1 MSHSDAYDY
10 RRAQMVESLRRGGV
24 EDARVLDAMAEVP
37 RHLFVPEAFRHQA
50 YSDDVSIH
58 IGEGQTISQP
68 RIVALMTGAAE
79 IEPGDRVLEIGTG
92 SGYQAAVLS
101 KLARFVF
108 TVERVSSLARQAKAV
123 LDHLGVDN
131 VSVKVMD
138 GTLGWRAQAPTTEG
152 QNCAASPYDAIL
164 VTAGAPEV
172 PAPLVEQLADGGRL
186 VVPVG
191 PRETQ
196 VLKVVERRGDRMFTG
211 ELKGACFVPLI
222 GRHGWGEEPA

>member
-1 MSHSDAYDY
+1 MRANDAYAY
-10 RRAQMVESLRRGGV
+10 RRAQMLESLKQGGIT
-24 EDARVLDAMAEVP
+24 DKRVMEAMAEIP
-37 RHLFVPEAFRHQA
+37 RHYFVPEAFRHQA
-50 YSDDVSIH
+50 YDDDVSIH

-68 RIVALMTGAAE
+68 RIVALMTESAR
-79 IEPGDRVLEIGTG
+79 IDPMDRVLEVGTG

-108 TVERVSSLARQAKAV
+108 TVERVASLARQAKSV
-123 LDHLGVDN
+123 LDQLGVDN
-131 VSVKVMD
+131 VSIKVMD
-138 GTLGWRAQAPTTEG
+138 GTLGWRAQAPF
-152 QNCAASPYDAIL
+152 DAIL

-172 PAPLVEQLADGGRL
+172 PEPLVEQLADGGRL

-196 VLKVVERRGDRMFTG
+196 VLKIVQRRGDRTFAH

-222 GRHGWGEEPA
+222 GRHGWEEKQD

>member
-1 MSHSDAYDY
+1 MVADAYAY
-10 RRAQMVESLRRGGV
+10 RRAQMVESLQRGGIT
-24 EDARVLDAMAEVP
+24 DRRVIEVMAEVP

-50 YSDDVSIH
+50 YDDDVSIH

-68 RIVALMTGAAE
+68 RIVALMSEAAR
-79 IEPGDRVLEIGTG
+79 IQAADRVLEIGTG
-92 SGYQAAVLS
+92 SGYQAAVLAR
-101 KLARFVF
+101 LARFVF
-108 TVERVSSLARQAKAV
+108 TIERVASLARQAKTV

-138 GTLGWRAQAPTTEG
+138 GTLGWRAQAPF
-152 QNCAASPYDAIL
+152 DAIL

-172 PAPLVEQLADGGRL
+172 PNPLVDQLADGGRL

-191 PRETQ
+191 PREAQ
-196 VLKVVERRGDRMFTG
+196 VLKIVERRGERTFAH

-222 GRHGWGEEPA
+222 GRHGWEEQTS

>member
-1 MSHSDAYDY
+1 VGSDAYAY
-10 RRAQMVESLRRGGV
+10 RRAQMV
-24 EDARVLDAMAEVP
+24 DALTREGISNQRVLEAMAEIP
-37 RHLFVPEAFRHQA
+37 RHYFVPEAFRHQA
-50 YSDDVSIH
+50 YDGDVSIN

-68 RIVALMTGAAE
+68 RIVALMTESARIDPE
-79 IEPGDRVLEIGTG
+79 DRVLEIGTG

-108 TVERVSSLARQAKAV
+108 TIERVASLARQAKTV
-123 LDHLGVDN
+123 LDQLGIDN

-138 GTLGWRAQAPTTEG
+138 GTLGWRAQAPF
-152 QNCAASPYDAIL
+152 DAIL

-172 PAPLVEQLADGGRL
+172 PEPLVEQLADGGRL

-191 PRETQ
+191 RRDTQ
-196 VLKVVERRGDRMFTG
+196 ILKIVERRGERTFAH

-222 GRHGWGEEPA
+222 GRHGWEERPD

>member
-1 MSHSDAYDY
+1 
-10 RRAQMVESLRRGGV
+10 MVDSLTREGISNQ
-24 EDARVLDAMAEVP
+24 RVLEAMAEVP

-50 YSDDVSIH
+50 YDGDVSVN

-68 RIVALMTGAAE
+68 RIVALMTESARIDAA
-79 IEPGDRVLEIGTG
+79 DRVLEIGTG
-92 SGYQAAVLS
+92 SGYQAAILS
-101 KLARFVF
+101 RLARFVF
-108 TVERVSSLARQAKAV
+108 TIERVSSLARQAKGV
-123 LDHLGVDN
+123 LDQLGIDN

-138 GTLGWRAQAPTTEG
+138 GTLGWRAQ
-152 QNCAASPYDAIL
+152 SPFDAIL

-172 PAPLVEQLADGGRL
+172 PEPLVEQLADGGRL

-196 VLKVVERRGDRMFTG
+196 VLKIVERRGERTFAH

-222 GRHGWGEEPA
+222 GRHGWNERSN

>member
-1 MSHSDAYDY
+1 
-10 RRAQMVESLRRGGV
+10 MVESLRRGGIR
-24 EDARVLDAMAEVP
+24 DARLLEVMAEVP
-37 RHLFVPEAFRHQA
+37 RHLFVPEALRHQA

-68 RIVALMTGAAE
+68 RIVALMTEAARIGAE
-79 IEPGDRVLEIGTG
+79 SRVLEIGTG

-101 KLARFVF
+101 SLARFVF
-108 TVERVSSLARQAKAV
+108 TIERVGSLAREAKRV
-123 LDHLGVDN
+123 LDFLGIDN

-138 GTLGWRAQAPTTEG
+138 GTLGWRAQAP
-152 QNCAASPYDAIL
+152 YDAIL

-172 PAPLVEQLADGGRL
+172 PAPLVGQLADGGRL

-191 PRETQ
+191 PRDTQ
-196 VLKVVERRGDRMFTG
+196 VLQVVERRGERTFAS

-222 GRHGWGEEPA
+222 GRHGWEAKES

>member
-1 MSHSDAYDY
+1 MSVVGADAYAY
-10 RRAQMVESLRRGGV
+10 RRAQMVESLRRGGI
-24 EDARVLDAMAEVP
+24 EDPRVLEIMAQVP
-37 RHLFVPEAFRHQA
+37 RHYFVPEAFRHQA
-50 YSDDVSIH
+50 YDDDVSIH

-68 RIVALMTGAAE
+68 RIVALMTQAAK
-79 IEPGDRVLEIGTG
+79 IDPMDRVLEIGTG

-101 KLARFVF
+101 GLARFVF
-108 TVERVSSLARQAKAV
+108 TVERVSSLARQAKSV
-123 LDHLGVDN
+123 MDQMGLEN

-138 GTLGWRAQAPTTEG
+138 GTLGWRAQAPF
-152 QNCAASPYDAIL
+152 DAIL

-191 PRETQ
+191 PRESQ
-196 VLKVVERRGDRMFTG
+196 VLKIVQRRGDRSFTK

-222 GRHGWGEEPA
+222 GRHGWKGETD

>member
-1 MSHSDAYDY
+1 VANDAYAY
-10 RRAQMVESLRRGGV
+10 RRAQMVESLKRGGIT
-24 EDARVLDAMAEVP
+24 DQRVIEVMAEIP

-50 YSDDVSIH
+50 YDDDVSVH
-58 IGEGQTISQP
+58 IGDGQTISQP
-68 RIVALMTGAAE
+68 RIVALMTEAAR
-79 IEPGDRVLEIGTG
+79 IDPMDRVLEIGTG

-101 KLARFVF
+101 RLARFVF
-108 TVERVSSLARQAKAV
+108 TVERVASLARQAKSV
-123 LDHLGVDN
+123 LDHVGVEN

-138 GTLGWRAQAPTTEG
+138 GTLGWRAQAPF
-152 QNCAASPYDAIL
+152 NSIL

-172 PAPLVEQLADGGRL
+172 PEPLVEQLADGGRL

-196 VLKVVERRGDRMFTG
+196 VLKIVQRRGDRTFAH

-222 GRHGWGEEPA
+222 GRHGWEEKSE

>member
-1 MSHSDAYDY
+1 ML
-10 RRAQMVESLRRGGV
+10 ESLKQGGISD
-24 EDARVLDAMAEVP
+24 ERVMGAMAEIP
-37 RHLFVPEAFRHQA
+37 RHYFVPEAFRHQA
-50 YSDDVSIH
+50 YDDDVSIH

-68 RIVALMTGAAE
+68 RIVALMTETAR
-79 IEPGDRVLEIGTG
+79 IDPQDRVLEVGTG

-108 TVERVSSLARQAKAV
+108 TVERVASLARQAKNV
-123 LDHLGVDN
+123 LDQLGVDN
-131 VSVKVMD
+131 VSIKVMD
-138 GTLGWRAQAPTTEG
+138 GTLGWRAQAPF
-152 QNCAASPYDAIL
+152 DAIL

-172 PAPLVEQLADGGRL
+172 PEPLVKQLADGGRL

-196 VLKVVERRGDRMFTG
+196 VLKIVERRGDRTFAH

-222 GRHGWGEEPA
+222 GRHGWEERSD

>member
-1 MSHSDAYDY
+1 MQANDAYAY
-10 RRAQMVESLRRGGV
+10 RRAQMLESLKRGGIT
-24 EDARVLDAMAEVP
+24 DDRVMEAMAEIP
-37 RHLFVPEAFRHQA
+37 RHYFVPEAFRHQA
-50 YSDDVSIH
+50 YDDDVSIH

-68 RIVALMTGAAE
+68 RIVALMTESAR
-79 IEPGDRVLEIGTG
+79 IDPMDRVLEVGTG

-108 TVERVSSLARQAKAV
+108 TVERVASLARQAKSV
-123 LDHLGVDN
+123 LDQLGVDN
-131 VSVKVMD
+131 VSIKVMD
-138 GTLGWRAQAPTTEG
+138 GTLGWRAQAPF
-152 QNCAASPYDAIL
+152 DAIL

-172 PAPLVEQLADGGRL
+172 PEPLVKQLADGGRL

-196 VLKVVERRGDRMFTG
+196 VLKIVERRGDRSFAH

-222 GRHGWGEEPA
+222 GRHGWEERSD

>member
-1 MSHSDAYDY
+1 VANDAYAY
-10 RRAQMVESLRRGGV
+10 RRAQMVESLKRGGIT
-24 EDARVLDAMAEVP
+24 DRRVIEVMAEIP

-50 YSDDVSIH
+50 YDDDVSVH
-58 IGEGQTISQP
+58 IGDGQTISQP
-68 RIVALMTGAAE
+68 RIVALMTEAAR
-79 IEPGDRVLEIGTG
+79 IDPMDRVLEIGTG

-101 KLARFVF
+101 RLARFVF
-108 TVERVSSLARQAKAV
+108 TVERVASLARQAKSV
-123 LDHLGVDN
+123 LDHVGVEN

-138 GTLGWRAQAPTTEG
+138 GTLGWRAQAPF
-152 QNCAASPYDAIL
+152 NSIL

-172 PAPLVEQLADGGRL
+172 PEPLVEQLADGGRL

-196 VLKVVERRGDRMFTG
+196 VLKIVQRRGDRTFAH

-222 GRHGWGEEPA
+222 GRHGWEERPE

>member
-1 MSHSDAYDY
+1 MARADGYAY
-10 RRAQMVESLRRGGV
+10 RRAQMVESLRRGGIR
-24 EDARVLDAMAEVP
+24 DARLLEVMAEVP
-37 RHLFVPEAFRHQA
+37 RHLFVPEALRHQA

-68 RIVALMTGAAE
+68 RIVALMTEAARIGPE
-79 IEPGDRVLEIGTG
+79 GRVLEIGTG

-101 KLARFVF
+101 SLARFVF
-108 TVERVSSLARQAKAV
+108 TIERVGSLAREAKRV
-123 LDHLGVDN
+123 LDFLGIDN

-138 GTLGWRAQAPTTEG
+138 GTLGWRAQAPF
-152 QNCAASPYDAIL
+152 DAIL

-172 PAPLVEQLADGGRL
+172 PAPLVGQLADGGRL

-191 PRETQ
+191 PRDTQ
-196 VLKVVERRGDRMFTG
+196 VLQVVERRGERTFAS

-222 GRHGWGEEPA
+222 GRHGWEAKES